1 MLPLLRNHNVVPPLR
16 VSLPSE
22 RKFPTNAKTLTDG
35 TTPSGIS
42 ESATDAAL
50 AATSSK
56 AAAAAAGS
64 VAMLSQGLVTG
75 IAASGLV
82 IVSTLFTLLA

>member
-22 RKFPTNAKTLTDG
+22 CTFSTNAKTLTDG

-42 ESATDAAL
+42 ESATNAAL

-56 AAAAAAGS
+56 AATAGS
-64 VAMLSQGLVTG
+64 VGILSQGLVASL
-75 IAASGLV
+75 AASGLV